1 LKGDGSHPTKIHA
14 DFDNPAGSSLG
25 FFGAAQSIG
34 GIVAVL
40 CGSYLSDTFGRR
52 FPLLVGSIFIIG
64 STFGQVWALN
74 FGMFCAF
81 KVVIGIGIGL
91 IQLGAAP
98 LVTELAHPK
107 ERVAITNLF
116 NTTIYVGV

>member
-1 LKGDGSHPTKIHA
+1 LKTYGGYMSKIHA
-14 DFDNPAGSSLG
+14 DFDKPTGSSLG

-52 FPLLVGSIFIIG
+52 FPLLIGSVFIIG
-64 STFGQVWALN
+64 STFGQVWAVN

-81 KVVIGIGIGL
+81 KVIIGIGIGL
-91 IQLGAAP
+91 I
-98 LVTELAHPK
+98 
-107 ERVAITNLF
+107 
-116 NTTIYVGV
+116 